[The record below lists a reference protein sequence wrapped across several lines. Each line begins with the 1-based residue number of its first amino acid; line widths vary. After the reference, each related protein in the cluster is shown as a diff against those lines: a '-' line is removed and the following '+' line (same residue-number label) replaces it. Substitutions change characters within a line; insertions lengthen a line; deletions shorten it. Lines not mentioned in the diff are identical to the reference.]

1 MRRFCLRRR
10 QPARLGGPALFLL
23 AGCLLTSAPRAA
35 TSDDHQQ
42 AVAALTDI
50 EAAIG
55 ELVQADASY
64 AVGPETYHRAAQRA
78 INALA
83 GSSGDGYRADAGSPG
98 DASGALGHIDSLLDR
113 SATPV
118 WVAPL
123 HSAEANVRAAITHLD
138 DARNAHEFM
147 DYATAASRALT
158 YLEAARGRPTETG
171 VFGGLEGALA
181 NTVLGVPA
189 GAQQQD
195 ACKAPSAAP
204 AYGVHGGYVA
214 WVTVPATGGSH
225 ALAEDPGAASL
236 SLQDGMIV
244 LKSVVAPLVAA
255 ACAKTHAAA
264 APSTTAPSTTAASP
278 PARVSL
284 PSPPALYTEVQ
295 AEQGEQIF
303 AAKCVACHG
312 TDLQG
317 TAGPSVA
324 GNDFLN
330 TAQHNGWTLSI
341 IRYIVFELM
350 PRNAP
355 SSLSAVEN
363 ASVMAYLL
371 ASDCYPPG
379 STPFPASDQPAFT
392 KMKLGPVAGKHAKA
406 NAKGVCPV
414 D

>member
-1 MRRFCLRRR
+1 MRRLSRTRP
-10 QPARLGGPALFLL
+10 QPARFGGPALFLL
-23 AGCLLTSAPRAA
+23 AACLIASAPRAA
-35 TSDDHQQ
+35 TTDDHRE

-50 EAAIG
+50 EAAIA
-55 ELVQADASY
+55 ELVHADASY

-83 GSSGDGYRADAGSPG
+83 GSGGDGYRADAGTP
-98 DASGALGHIDSLLDR
+98 DDPSGALGHIDALLDR

-123 HSAEANVRAAITHLD
+123 HSAEANVRAAVTHLN
-138 DARNAHEFM
+138 DARHAREFM
-147 DYATAASRALT
+147 DYATAMSRALT
-158 YLEAARGRPTETG
+158 YLEVARGRPTETG

-214 WVTVPATGGSH
+214 WVTVPANGGTH
-225 ALAEDPGAASL
+225 ALAEDPGTTSV
-236 SLQDGMIV
+236 SLQGDMIV
-244 LKSVVAPLVAA
+244 LQS
-255 ACAKTHAAA
+255 AA
-264 APSTTAPSTTAASP
+264 APIVATDCGKKDAAPASQPASASP
-278 PARVSL
+278 SVSRASL
-284 PSPPALYTEVQ
+284 PAPPALYTKAQ
-295 AEQGEQIF
+295 AEQGGQIF
-303 AAKCVACHG
+303 ASKCVACHG

-355 SSLSAVEN
+355 ASLSPDDS

-379 STPFPASDQPAFT
+379 STPFPTSDQPAFA
-392 KMKLGPVAGKHAKA
+392 KLKLGPVPGKHAAA

>member
-1 MRRFCLRRR
+1 MRRFSLRHHK
-10 QPARLGGPALFLL
+10 PARRCGPAAFLL
-23 AGCLLTSAPRAA
+23 AGCLTVLVAPAPRAA
-35 TSDDHQQ
+35 TTDDHQQ
-42 AVAALTDI
+42 AVAALTDVK
-50 EAAIG
+50 AAIT
-55 ELVQADASY
+55 ELVRADASY
-64 AVGPETYHRAAQRA
+64 AVGPEIYHRAAQRA

-83 GSSGDGYRADAGSPG
+83 GAGGDGYRADAGTPG

-123 HSAEANVRAAITHLD
+123 HSAEANVGAAITYLH
-138 DARNAHEFM
+138 DALKADGFM
-147 DYATAASRALT
+147 EYAAASSRALT
-158 YLEAARGRPTETG
+158 YLEVARGRPSETG

-189 GAQQQD
+189 GARQQD
-195 ACKAPSAAP
+195 ACQAPSAAP
-204 AYGVHGGYVA
+204 AYGVHGGYLA
-214 WVTVPATGGSH
+214 WVTVPASGGTHS
-225 ALAEDPGAASL
+225 LAEDPGTTSL
-236 SLQDGMIV
+236 SLQGGMIV
-244 LKSVVAPLVAA
+244 LHTMAGPIVATR
-255 ACAKTHAAA
+255 CAKTTAGDPPSA
-264 APSTTAPSTTAASP
+264 APALPITHVAL
-278 PARVSL
+278 PA
-284 PSPPALYTEVQ
+284 PPALYTTAQ
-295 AEQGEQIF
+295 AAQGKQIF
-303 AAKCVACHG
+303 ATKCVACHG

-350 PRNAP
+350 PRNSPA
-355 SSLSAVEN
+355 SLSPEDD

-379 STPFPASDQPAFT
+379 SKPFPAADQPAFAT
-392 KMKLGPVAGKHAKA
+392 IKLGPVPGKHAGE

>member
-1 MRRFCLRRR
+1 MRRFSLRCRL
-10 QPARLGGPALFLL
+10 PARFGGPALLLL
-23 AGCLLTSAPRAA
+23 AGCLVTSAPRAA
-35 TSDDHQQ
+35 TTDDHQQ

-50 EAAIG
+50 EAAIA
-55 ELVQADASY
+55 ELVHADASY
-64 AVGPETYHRAAQRA
+64 AVGPQTYRRAAQRA

-83 GSSGDGYRADAGSPG
+83 GSGGDGYRADAGSPG
-98 DASGALGHIDSLLDR
+98 DPSGALGHIDSLLDR

-138 DARNAHEFM
+138 DARNAREFM
-147 DYATAASRALT
+147 DYATATSRALT
-158 YLEAARGRPTETG
+158 YLEVARGRPTETG

-181 NTVLGVPA
+181 NTVLGVPP

-195 ACKAPSAAP
+195 ACNRPSAAP
-204 AYGVHGGYVA
+204 AYGVHDGYIA
-214 WVTVPATGGSH
+214 WVTVPATGGTH
-225 ALAEDPGAASL
+225 ALTEDPGASSV
-236 SLQDGMIV
+236 SLQGGMIV
-244 LKSVVAPLVAA
+244 LQSAAAPIVAA
-255 ACAKTHAAA
+255 ACGRKHAAA
-264 APSTTAPSTTAASP
+264 GPQSTTLASP
-278 PARVSL
+278 VARVSL
-284 PSPPALYTEVQ
+284 AAPPALYTKAQ

-303 AAKCVACHG
+303 AAKCIACHG

-317 TAGPSVA
+317 AAGPSVA
-324 GNDFLN
+324 GTDFLN

-355 SSLSAVEN
+355 ASLSADEN

-371 ASDCYPPG
+371 AADCYPSG
-379 STPFPASDQPAFT
+379 TTPFPASDQPAFT
-392 KMKLGPVAGKHAKA
+392 KIKLGPVPGKHAQA

>member
-1 MRRFCLRRR
+1 MRRFSVRRQ
-10 QPARLGGPALFLL
+10 QPARFGGPALLLL
-23 AGCLLTSAPRAA
+23 AGCLVASAPRAA
-35 TSDDHQQ
+35 TTDDHQQ
-42 AVAALTDI
+42 AVGALTNI
-50 EAAIG
+50 EAAIA
-55 ELVQADASY
+55 ELVHADASY

-83 GSSGDGYRADAGSPG
+83 GSAGDGYRADAGSPG
-98 DASGALGHIDSLLDR
+98 DASGALGHIDALLDR

-118 WVAPL
+118 WVAAL
-123 HSAEANVRAAITHLD
+123 HSAEANVRAAITHLE
-138 DARNAHEFM
+138 DARKAHEFM

-158 YLEAARGRPTETG
+158 YLEVARGRPTETG

-195 ACKAPSAAP
+195 ACKAPSSAP

-214 WVTVPATGGSH
+214 WVTVPAREGTH
-225 ALAEDPGAASL
+225 ALAEDPGATSL
-236 SLQDGMIV
+236 SLQGGMIV
-244 LKSVVAPLVAA
+244 LQS
-255 ACAKTHAAA
+255 AA
-264 APSTTAPSTTAASP
+264 APIVVTDCDKQHAALGPRSTTAASP
-278 PARVSL
+278 IAPVSL
-284 PSPPALYTEVQ
+284 PAPPALYTKSQ
-295 AEQGEQIF
+295 AEQGKQIF
-303 AAKCVACHG
+303 ATKCVACHG

-324 GNDFLN
+324 GSDFLN

-355 SSLSAVEN
+355 ASLSPDEN
-363 ASVMAYLL
+363 ARVMAYLL

-392 KMKLGPVAGKHAKA
+392 KIKLGPVPGKHAEA

>member
-1 MRRFCLRRR
+1 MHRFALRL
-10 QPARLGGPALFLL
+10 QEPARRGGPALLLL
-23 AGCLLTSAPRAA
+23 AGCLICLVTAAPRAA
-35 TSDDHQQ
+35 ITDDHQQ
-42 AVAALTDI
+42 AVAALKDI
-50 EAAIG
+50 EAAVA
-55 ELVQADASY
+55 ELVGADASY
-64 AVGPETYHRAAQRA
+64 AVGPQVYHRAAQRA

-83 GSSGDGYRADAGSPG
+83 GNAGDGYRGDAGSPG
-98 DASGALGHIDSLLDR
+98 DPSGALGHIDSLLDR

-123 HSAEANVRAAITHLD
+123 HSAEANVRAAISYLYE
-138 DARNAHEFM
+138 ARNAHGFM
-147 DYATAASRALT
+147 KYAAATSRALA
-158 YLEAARGRPTETG
+158 YLEVARGRPTETG

-189 GAQQQD
+189 GARQQD
-195 ACKAPSAAP
+195 ACRPPSAAP

-214 WVTVPATGGSH
+214 WVTVPASDDTH
-225 ALAEDPGAASL
+225 PLAEDPGVTSL
-236 SLQDGMIV
+236 SLKDGMIV
-244 LKSVVAPLVAA
+244 LQTVAA
-255 ACAKTHAAA
+255 LIVATDCSKD
-264 APSTTAPSTTAASP
+264 TAASSQ
-278 PARVSL
+278 PAAPASPVSRVSL
-284 PSPPALYTEVQ
+284 PAPPALFTTAQ
-295 AEQGEQIF
+295 AEQGKQIF
-303 AAKCVACHG
+303 ITKCVACHG
-312 TDLQG
+312 ADLQG

-341 IRYIVFELM
+341 IRYIVSDLM

-355 SSLSAVEN
+355 ASLTPEDD

-379 STPFPASDQPAFT
+379 SKPFPTSDQPAFA
-392 KMKLGPVAGKHAKA
+392 KIKLGPVPGKHAGE